1 MAPPGLSMASLR
13 KHSYLIPLYVA
24 VGVGV
29 LLSTAFLGKSCF
41 KLDVTWNR
49 RKNPEPWNDAKNKE
63 FSAERPSM
71 ANERYQ
77 GI

>member
-1 MAPPGLSMASLR
+1 MAPPGLTLASLR
-13 KHSYLIPLYVA
+13 KHSHLIPLHVA
-24 VGVGV
+24 VGTCV
-29 LLSTAFLGKSCF
+29 LLSTSSLGKSCF

-49 RKNPEPWNDAKNKE
+49 KKNPEPWNDAKNKE

-71 ANERYQ
+71 ANDRYR